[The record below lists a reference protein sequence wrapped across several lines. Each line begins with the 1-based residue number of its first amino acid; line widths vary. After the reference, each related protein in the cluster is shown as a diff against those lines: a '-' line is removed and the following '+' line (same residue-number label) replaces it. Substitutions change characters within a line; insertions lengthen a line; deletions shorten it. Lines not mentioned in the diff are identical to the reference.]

1 MRLPILFAAISH
13 RNSVVYS
20 TVVILMI
27 LRIYTLTSAERSSV
41 VAVFLTHLK
50 PPLDRASCKESTES
64 DTVLLKVLALA
75 KRPLLRGEG
84 TGEEAGEEAGE
95 ECADMLPE
103 EGENE
108 AGLGGTAILRIEEVN
123 CGKLLPR

>member
-1 MRLPILFAAISH
+1 M
-13 RNSVVYS
+13 
-20 TVVILMI
+20 
-27 LRIYTLTSAERSSV
+27 
-41 VAVFLTHLK
+41 
-50 PPLDRASCKESTES
+50 
-64 DTVLLKVLALA
+64 LLKVLALA

-108 AGLGGTAILRIEEVN
+108 AGLGGTAI
-123 CGKLLPR
+123 